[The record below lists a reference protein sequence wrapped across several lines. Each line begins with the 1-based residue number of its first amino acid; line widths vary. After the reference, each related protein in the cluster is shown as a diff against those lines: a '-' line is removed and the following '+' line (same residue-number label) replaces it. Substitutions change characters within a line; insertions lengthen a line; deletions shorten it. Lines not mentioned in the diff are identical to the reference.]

1 MNCVDSW
8 VGDRVSA
15 QSEAKV
21 IWCTHQHIFQLCDN
35 LFIDLVQAEVQV
47 LELRASHQEP
57 VRRLVAFGI
66 STILTLDGVED
77 WDRLFWLLLLLQ
89 LFVLLDDCVTL
100 LELALVRLNLI
111 CREGNSTKAVKEW
124 HHVFS

>member
-1 MNCVDSW
+1 M
-8 VGDRVSA
+8 
-15 QSEAKV
+15 
-21 IWCTHQHIFQLCDN
+21 
-35 LFIDLVQAEVQV
+35 
-47 LELRASHQEP
+47 LELGASHQEP

-66 STILTLDGVED
+66 STILALDGVED
-77 WDRLFWLLLLLQ
+77 WDWLFWLLLLLQ

-111 CREGNSTKAVKEW
+111 CREGNSAKAVKEW